1 MRNQVLIISLVSAI
15 IASLCTQA
23 SAAVRT
29 VSVRLPPATNNIAAS
44 RNMAVC
50 VGHGLHIKNKAM
62 SKFVAGLTG
71 PATIDTT
78 FGIAPV
84 SFLPSRSLPLL
95 SREVSAARCL
105 FVSEP
110 EISCEDDS
118 VVLQSGSAII
128 DARRPMT
135 LLLPEARIELKKG
148 AVIKVYARS
157 GFYEVINL
165 VDDGRDSVSLHVCKR
180 HLSLGPGQEARFSV
194 SPDAVSRHI
203 KDGCGRR
210 TEKDQSCCTY
220 SIKVNEVSTAGL
232 LKHDPIGRQ
241 IYRSSSGADRRLVER
256 ILKTAAALAFW
267 TKAKTPYSWE

>member
-1 MRNQVLIISLVSAI
+1 MRTCVLIISLLSAL
-15 IASLCTQA
+15 IATFCSEA
-23 SAAVRT
+23 SAA
-29 VSVRLPPATNNIAAS
+29 VRLPPATNNIVSS
-44 RNMAVC
+44 RNIAVC
-50 VGHGLHIKNKAM
+50 IGHGAHIKNKAM
-62 SKFVAGLTG
+62 AKFVGGLTG
-71 PATIDTT
+71 PAIDTT

-84 SFLPSRSLPLL
+84 SFLPSRSLPPLL
-95 SREVSAARCL
+95 SQDVGAARCL

-110 EISCEDDS
+110 EITGAGDS
-118 VVLQSGSAII
+118 VLFESGSAII
-128 DARRPMT
+128 DARQSIT
-135 LLLPEARIELKKG
+135 LRLPEARIELKKG

-165 VDDGRDSVSLHVCKR
+165 VDDGRDSVRLHICKR

-194 SPDAVSRHI
+194 CAETVNRCA

-220 SIKVNEVSTAGL
+220 AIKVNEVSTAGL

-241 IYRSSSGADRRLVER
+241 VYRSTNSADRRLTER